1 MNEMKFTGIVTAIS
15 KKTTGES
22 NGKAWEK
29 QSFVLTEEK
38 DKYPQAILVEAFNKP
53 SEIEKIQIGDKVEV
67 QFNMNAKEYKGVY
80 YGSNSLWRLNVLN
93 SKESAANVPQNA
105 PTYEP
110 TNVTPTDGDDTLPF

>member
-1 MNEMKFTGIVTAIS
+1 MKFTGIVTAIS

-22 NGKAWEK
+22 NGKSWEK

-38 DKYPQAILVEAFNKP
+38 DRYPQAILVEAFNKP

-67 QFNMNAKEYKGVY
+67 QFNMGAKEYKGVY

-93 SKESAANVPQNA
+93 SQESASNV
-105 PTYEP
+105 PTYEQ
-110 TNVTPTDGDDTLPF
+110 TNVTPTDNPDDLPF

>member
-67 QFNMNAKEYKGVY
+67 QFNMGAKEYKGVY
-80 YGSNSLWRLNVLN
+80 YGSNSLWRLNILN
-93 SKESAANVPQNA
+93 SQESATNVPQN
-105 PTYEP
+105 
-110 TNVTPTDGDDTLPF
+110 TPTSEPANVVASDGDDSLPF